1 MSGCFSPLLIYSV
14 ILESAD
20 TSVPSAGSVLVAFPL
35 STSLLYSLVTVMFLL
50 VKPCLISAFLAASS
64 SIPSTLWI
72 MIFSGPELI
81 TTLITVFFLT
91 FFPAFV
97 FCSIIVPAALSDAF
111 SDSTSSFSCFF
122 SHIVS
127 ATFCGCPTRLGTSIS
142 LETEI

>member
-1 MSGCFSPLLIYSV
+1 MYKV
-14 ILESAD
+14 ILESAE
-20 TSVPSAGSVLVAFPL
+20 TSVPSARFVLIAFPL

-50 VKPCLISAFLAASS
+50 AKPCFTNAFFAASS

-72 MIFSGPELI
+72 VIFAGPELI

-127 ATFCGCPTRLGTSIS
+127 ATFCGCPTRFGTSIS
-142 LETEI
+142 LENEI